1 MAAASQASTLNQ
13 QALFEDQEVP
23 AQMAGFFSFPAHLT
37 YPQLG
42 SCHQSFKG
50 FVIPPSL
57 AADAPTTT
65 SLAETLP
72 LSSATHNKQ
81 REGTIASDLGGGPHL
96 LSCTWISCKSLGMG
110 RGKRVPE
117 QKEEWLRRGSSRVVN
132 NKDEED
138 QSKEEGEGA

>member
-50 FVIPPSL
+50 FIIPPSL

-72 LSSATHNKQ
+72 VLSSATHNKQ
-81 REGTIASDLGGGPHL
+81 REGTIASDLGGPHL
-96 LSCTWISCKSLGMG
+96 LSLAKISCKSLGMG

-117 QKEEWLRRGSSRVVN
+117 QKKEWLRRGSSRAVN

-138 QSKEEGEGA
+138 